1 MVDPL
6 SVTGTTVGIVSLGL
20 TVCQSLISYYGPW
33 SAYNEE
39 ISELASKAEGLKTTL
54 QTVQGTL
61 EKFES
66 TESIQTMGVKTRIM
80 SCIQALQRLE
90 KEIEKCK
97 KTQSP
102 SDFREKLQ
110 AIRKRVLYPFKRE
123 TLLWLKNTVEWL
135 QANLNTTFQV
145 LQL

>member
-1 MVDPL
+1 MGDPL
-6 SVTGTTVGIVSLGL
+6 SVTGPAVGIVSLGL

-33 SAYNEE
+33 SAYDEE
-39 ISELASKAEGLKTTL
+39 ISELARKAEGLKTTL

-66 TESIQTMGVKTRIM
+66 TEMIQTKEVQTRIM
-80 SCIQALQRLE
+80 PCIEALQRLE

-97 KTQSP
+97 KSQSP
-102 SDFREKLQ
+102 SNFRDKLQ

-123 TLLWLKNTVEWL
+123 TLLWLRNTVEGL

>member
-1 MVDPL
+1 MGEPL
-6 SVTGTTVGIVSLGL
+6 SVTGTAAGIVSLGL

-33 SAYNEE
+33 SAYGEE
-39 ISELASKAEGLKTTL
+39 MSELACKAEGLKTTL

-66 TESIQTMGVKTRIM
+66 TESIQTMEVQTGIM
-80 SCIQALQRLE
+80 SCKEALQRLE

-102 SDFREKLQ
+102 SDIREKLQ

-123 TLLWLKNTVEWL
+123 TLLWLKNTVEGL
-135 QANLNTTFQV
+135 QTNLNTSFQV